1 MVRACGDEC
10 VTMAAR
16 GGHAHLELEI
26 AVGAPEAGAV
36 EMPSADILSIRY
48 TCRLAWCRRSRSRS
62 SHWWVQSET
71 ELGRPEGTCIFGVAP
86 AEARGWCVRVCE
98 GVKW

>member
-16 GGHAHLELEI
+16 GDHLELEI

-36 EMPSADILSIRY
+36 EMPSADPSGTHVDPLGAEVEVTRVIGGSKA
-48 TCRLAWCRRSRSRS
+48 RLR
-62 SHWWVQSET
+62 T
-71 ELGRPEGTCIFGVAP
+71 
-86 AEARGWCVRVCE
+86 ARGCLWSRT
-98 GVKW
+98 G